1 MRRASQTEELR
12 PGPARTNL
20 WFVRISCVQLKFY
33 FTFDIVESNIF
44 ARLHNFPPLVDKSHP
59 DSEVEDD
66 VKKEINENLKLKMIS
81 RMKSI
86 STKMSLTID
95 DLRLDVLQ
103 SAVILKNY

>member
-1 MRRASQTEELR
+1 M
-12 PGPARTNL
+12 
-20 WFVRISCVQLKFY
+20 QLKFY
-33 FTFDIVESNIF
+33 FTFDIVKSNIF

-81 RMKSI
+81 RMNSI

-103 SAVILKNY
+103 SAVILKNYQLQSLVILVNGHLVQLQVINYKA

>member
-1 MRRASQTEELR
+1 M
-12 PGPARTNL
+12 
-20 WFVRISCVQLKFY
+20 QLKFY
-33 FTFDIVESNIF
+33 FTFDIVKSNIF

-66 VKKEINENLKLKMIS
+66 VKKEIIKNLKLKMIS
-81 RMKSI
+81 RMNSI

>member
-1 MRRASQTEELR
+1 MCNTSS
-12 PGPARTNL
+12 
-20 WFVRISCVQLKFY
+20 I
-33 FTFDIVESNIF
+33 FTFDIVKSNIF

-66 VKKEINENLKLKMIS
+66 VEKEINENLKLKMIS
-81 RMKSI
+81 RMNSI